1 MSEPVPRLLI
11 VDDTPANLDAL
22 EVLLAP
28 MGCAVVRAQ
37 SADEALL
44 ALLQDDFAAIILD
57 ILMPGMG
64 GLELA
69 RMIKQRRRSRD
80 TPILFL
86 TAHLIDRSD
95 VLVGYGLGAVDYL
108 SKPIHPEILR
118 SKVSVFVELYRKTRA
133 LADLN
138 EALQAEVAERARAQR
153 EVEDANEAL
162 EERVR
167 ERTAALSEARRVADS
182 ANQAKDQFL
191 AMLGHE
197 LRNPLAPMVTALD
210 LLRLRGAHSPEHD
223 VLDRQV
229 KQLVRMVD
237 DLLDISRITTGKVEL
252 RRRHVEAAVLV
263 SRAMET
269 AGPLLK
275 RRHHQVEIDVPPE
288 GLALHADVDRLAQV
302 IANLLINAAKYSEPG
317 SRITLQGA
325 RVGDT
330 VRLTVRDEGIGIPS
344 DMLLSVF
351 EPFVQQPQSIDR
363 SRGGLGLGL
372 AIARSLVLQHGGSI
386 RAESGGPGQGS
397 TFVVEV
403 AAADA
408 EPSSDRM
415 LFPGLDSG
423 LARTSALRILV
434 VDDNDDAAKM
444 LETALRQLGFVVESA
459 HDAPSALL
467 CAERLQPDVALLDLG
482 LPVMNGYELAQ
493 RLRASRR
500 GSELRLIA
508 LTGYGQEADRER
520 AFHAGFDRHF
530 VKPIDLGELWRL
542 LVEPPGAPA
551 PLRDHPYR

>member
-1 MSEPVPRLLI
+1 MIGAGMAGRMSQPDPRLLI

-28 MGCAVVRAQ
+28 TGCAVVRAQ

-69 RMIKQRRRSRD
+69 RLIKQRRRSRD

-95 VLVGYGLGAVDYL
+95 VLLGYGLGAVDYL
-108 SKPIHPEILR
+108 SQPIHPEILR

-138 EALQAEVAERARAQR
+138 ETLQREVAERTRAQR
-153 EVEDANEAL
+153 EVEVANEAL

-167 ERTAALSEARRVADS
+167 ERTAALSEARHVADS

-210 LLRLRGAHSPEHD
+210 LLRLRGAHSAEHD
-223 VLDRQV
+223 VIERQV

-237 DLLDISRITTGKVEL
+237 DLLDISRITTGKEL
-252 RRRHVEAAVLV
+252 RRRGRSRCRQPGHGGGRPPAGAAAP
-263 SRAMET
+263 SGGDCRAARGAAAARRRGP
-269 AGPLLK
+269 AGAGDRQPADQC
-275 RRHHQVEIDVPPE
+275 RQVQRA
-288 GLALHADVDRLAQV
+288 GLAHHPPGCPRSRPHPSFIRERHRYPRPAQ
-302 IANLLINAAKYSEPG
+302 
-317 SRITLQGA
+317 
-325 RVGDT
+325 
-330 VRLTVRDEGIGIPS
+330 
-344 DMLLSVF
+344 SVF
-351 EPFVQQPQSIDR
+351 GPSCSPGPSIDR
-363 SRGGLGLGL
+363 GEASRGWAL
-372 AIARSLVLQHGGSI
+372 ALASSSSTADRSSGKRRPRREARSSWMFRRRTGTSI
-386 RAESGGPGQGS
+386 G
-397 TFVVEV
+397 
-403 AAADA
+403 
-408 EPSSDRM
+408 
-415 LFPGLDSG
+415 FPGLASDR
-423 LARTSALRILV
+423 ARSSALRILV

-444 LETALRQLGFVVESA
+444 LETALRQLGFIVETA
-459 HDAPSALL
+459 HDAPSALR
-467 CAERLQPDVALLDLG
+467 CAERLQPDVALLDVG

-493 RLRASRR
+493 QLRASRR

-520 AFHAGFDRHF
+520 AYHAGFDRHF

-542 LVEPPGAPA
+542 LIEPLGASASP
-551 PLRDHPYR
+551 RDRPVL